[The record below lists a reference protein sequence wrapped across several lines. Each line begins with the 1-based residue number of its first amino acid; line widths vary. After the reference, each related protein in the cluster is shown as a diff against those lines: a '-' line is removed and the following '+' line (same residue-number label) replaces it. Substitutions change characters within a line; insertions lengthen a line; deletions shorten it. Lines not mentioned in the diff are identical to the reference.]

1 MLKLPYLQ
9 VYMEFP
15 LTFEHY
21 FKQLA
26 NPPQPVA
33 LSYAP
38 SIRSFKVVAECPLI
52 GEWSRRISQCA
63 VRAWLHLNGTS
74 CWTGSAIVSSSGR
87 VPAAASPSPS
97 LWLGSLCLMP
107 DFAAA
112 DGCCT
117 ELVLRLHLRKMVS
130 SAS

>member
-1 MLKLPYLQ
+1 
-9 VYMEFP
+9 MEFP

-52 GEWSRRISQCA
+52 GEWPCRTIC
-63 VRAWLHLNGTS
+63 
-74 CWTGSAIVSSSGR
+74 
-87 VPAAASPSPS
+87 
-97 LWLGSLCLMP
+97 
-107 DFAAA
+107 
-112 DGCCT
+112 
-117 ELVLRLHLRKMVS
+117 
-130 SAS
+130 